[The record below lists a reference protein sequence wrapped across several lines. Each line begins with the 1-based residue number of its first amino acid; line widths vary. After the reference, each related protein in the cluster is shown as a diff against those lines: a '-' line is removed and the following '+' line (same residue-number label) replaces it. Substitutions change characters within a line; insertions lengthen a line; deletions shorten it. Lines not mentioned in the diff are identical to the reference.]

1 MLLSLTLPG
10 EAVYKAS
17 PKAVVTPNKINDDSL
32 VLLYPQSLLD
42 CPWLSRQPL
51 KALACFTV
59 GRLIGRGLWKGRFWL
74 GLRGTGPHEL
84 LFGLFQE
91 QMWYLGLAV

>member
-1 MLLSLTLPG
+1 MLLSLTLPD

-17 PKAVVTPNKINDDSL
+17 PNAVVTPNKINDDSL

-51 KALACFTV
+51 KALACVFHS
-59 GRLIGRGLWKGRFWL
+59 GKANWKGSL
-74 GLRGTGPHEL
+74 EGKV
-84 LFGLFQE
+84 
-91 QMWYLGLAV
+91 LARVEGYGSS